1 MGAVLALAGK
11 KTIILEFDIRK
22 PKVISGLG
30 HAKGPGITNFLV
42 GKAEL
47 KDMIKPVPDQE
58 NLFVLG
64 CGPVPPNP
72 SELLLDA
79 QRR

>member
-22 PKVISGLG
+22 PKILSGLG
-30 HAKGPGITNFLV
+30 MPKGPGITNYLI
-42 GKAEL
+42 GKAEIPDL
-47 KDMIKPVPDQE
+47 IRPVAEQE
-58 NLFVLG
+58 NLYVMG

-72 SELLLDA
+72 AELLLD
-79 QRR
+79 QKNG